1 MKKIIA
7 LCLMILAGAG
17 LAAGVTLRASWLSQE
32 TTTTLTWATTTPE
45 TTTATTS
52 EELKKYVYYNL
63 QDLIDQM
70 YADIAA
76 QIYADLYAELS
87 ETLLEDLDQT
97 IYDAVLAQVQAKI
110 DEGTI
115 VVPLDDFQD
124 SINEVVT
131 LASASVIGVTT
142 YVGQDAEAL
151 GSGVIY
157 RYDEVA
163 DRYYLITNEHVVEGG
178 DNYKVVFEDD
188 TAVTATLVGA
198 DASVDIAI
206 LWFSGAGLDRQL
218 LVSPLGDSDTVTK
231 GDIVLAV
238 GHPRGFDFYGSVPMG
253 IVSGL
258 DREVGTESVRYIQH
272 DASINSGNSGGPIY
286 NLQGEVIGINV
297 SKYASTEI
305 EGMGFAIPINTALAV
320 VRSIDPGMIG

>member
-1 MKKIIA
+1 MKKIIT
-7 LCLMILAGAG
+7 LGLLLLAGAG
-17 LAAGVTLRASWLSQE
+17 LTAGVSLRASWLSQE
-32 TTTTLTWATTTPE
+32 TTTTVTWPTTTPE
-45 TTTATTS
+45 TTTTQTAEGWKEYT
-52 EELKKYVYYNL
+52 YVNL

-87 ETLLEDLDQT
+87 ETLLEGLDQT

-115 VVPLDDFQD
+115 VVPLDDFQET
-124 SINEVVT
+124 INEVVA
-131 LASASVIGVTT
+131 LASSSVVGVTT
-142 YVGQDAEAL
+142 YIGQDAKAL

-157 RYDEVA
+157 HYDEVT
-163 DRYYLITNEHVVEGG
+163 DRYYLMTNEHVVEGG

-198 DASVDIAI
+198 NASVDIAV
-206 LWFSGAGLDRQL
+206 LWFSGTGLDRPL
-218 LVSPLGDSDTVTK
+218 AVSPLGDSDTVTK
-231 GDIVLAV
+231 GEIVLAV
-238 GHPRGFDFYGSVPMG
+238 GHPRGYDFYGSVTMG
-253 IVSGL
+253 VVSGL
-258 DREVGTESVRYIQH
+258 NRQIGTETVRYIQH

-320 VRSIDPGMIG
+320 IRAIAPGTAG